1 MAEYRPGACNIG
13 GGERRKRYAGGA
25 VGFVAAAVTVKAVEA
40 LALPSWTV
48 VAVAV
53 PVFVGFLGVY
63 QARLGFC
70 VGFAAAGIYDVSDDG
85 DDRRKVADDAARRAD
100 SQRSRRIYAYTAVS
114 TLVATA
120 LVYLVF
126 IR

>member
-13 GGERRKRYAGGA
+13 GGERRKRYAGGV